1 MKTEIRSASFKG
13 DIMDMQK
20 LVSFLMWCTIINGVL
35 LVLGTAAG
43 LCAPDL
49 GLRLQAEWFRIPR
62 ETLHAHIYLIL
73 GLYKLLWLFFNVA
86 PYAAL
91 KIVTR

>member
-1 MKTEIRSASFKG
+1 
-13 DIMDMQK
+13 MDMRK
-20 LVSFLMWCTIINGVL
+20 LETSLMWWTIINGVL
-35 LVLGTAAG
+35 LVLGTAAVVF
-43 LCAPDL
+43 APDL
-49 GLRLQAEWFRIPR
+49 GFRLQAEWFRIPR
-62 ETLHAHIYLIL
+62 ETLHTHIYLIL